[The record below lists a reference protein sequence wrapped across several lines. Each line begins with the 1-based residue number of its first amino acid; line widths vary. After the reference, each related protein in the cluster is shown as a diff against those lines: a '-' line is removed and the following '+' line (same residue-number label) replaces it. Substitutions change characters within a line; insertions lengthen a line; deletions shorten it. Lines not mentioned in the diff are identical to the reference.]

1 MTEEDLQKE
10 ISQYTE
16 LANKDKNVNA
26 SALVINALEHHDDD
40 NVSVKS
46 KRYAYLFS
54 FLFMPLGL
62 FVAVYYFAFSE
73 KKDANKVALVCILIS
88 IFTAG
93 AFLILFQ
100 IILSSSNV
108 STDQLQQTPQLLNDL
123 LN

>member
-1 MTEEDLQKE
+1 MTEQDLQKE

-16 LANKDKNVNA
+16 LASKDKNVNA
-26 SALVINALEHHDDD
+26 SALVINALEHQEGDV
-40 NVSVKS
+40 VSVKS

-62 FVAVYYFAFSE
+62 FVAVYYFVFSE

-88 IFTAG
+88 IFTFG
-93 AFLILFQ
+93 VFLILFQ

-108 STDQLQQTPQLLNDL
+108 STEQFQQTPQLLNDL
-123 LN
+123 LQ

>member
-1 MTEEDLQKE
+1 MEETIVDLE
-10 ISQYTE
+10 RIEES
-16 LANKDKNVNA
+16 
-26 SALVINALEHHDDD
+26 

-62 FVAVYYFAFSE
+62 FIALYYFVFSE
-73 KKDANKVALVCILIS
+73 KKDANKVSLVCVLIT

-93 AFLILFQ
+93 AFLIMFQ
-100 IILSSSNV
+100 VILSSSNV
-108 STDQLQQTPQLLNDL
+108 STEQLQQTPELLNDL